1 MPILQLEYRGLNLY
15 DLVDTVEIAIDAD
28 LQMIHIYDTQ
38 QIVEPEYDFS
48 TKSYMLSEGF
58 WKMAKTIKEK
68 QFFLENEES
77 NLEMWITPFK
87 WVFYSSNQLIK
98 VFEDGK
104 IKVHSI
110 STCSEDMLLY
120 EKYFSRLKGEFSN
133 GK

>member
-110 STCSEDMLLY
+110 ATCSEDMLLY
-120 EKYFSRLKGEFSN
+120 EKYFSRLKGEFFN

>member
-68 QFFLENEES
+68 QFFLEN
-77 NLEMWITPFK
+77 
-87 WVFYSSNQLIK
+87 
-98 VFEDGK
+98 
-104 IKVHSI
+104 
-110 STCSEDMLLY
+110 
-120 EKYFSRLKGEFSN
+120 
-133 GK
+133 